1 MDSVAIAAR
10 LEADYPTPSIHL
22 DSPYHSQ
29 FVVHARNTLVPL
41 QGIFIPLVPVRLL
54 SEASVPYFV
63 TSRERDVGS
72 TLEQFA
78 RERGG
83 EPAWEAASKAL
94 VQITAMLQEN
104 EGPFFM
110 GTTVSYT
117 DFFYAG
123 MLLFFKSLGDDIFNR
138 LVKESGDDGKTMFA
152 LLEAV
157 EPWSKRNSS

>member
-1 MDSVAIAAR
+1 MDSSAIAAR

-54 SEASVPYFV
+54 SDASVPYFV
-63 TSRERDVGS
+63 TARERDVGS
-72 TLEQFA
+72 SLEQLS
-78 RERGG
+78 RDRGG
-83 EPAWEAASKAL
+83 EQAWESMSKAL
-94 VQITAMLQEN
+94 VEITKMLQKN

-123 MLLFFKSLGDDIFNR
+123 MLLFFKSLGDDIFDR
-138 LVKESGDDGKTMFA
+138 VRKASGDDGKTMFA
-152 LLEAV
+152 LLDAV